1 MPRISPT
8 AEGFRVAF
16 RRPSVTLAEIAWRWT
31 AGATACAL
39 LLFGFLEYLDT
50 LPVTDSELL
59 FLRTRHPI
67 LVAQAV
73 THILRG
79 SVNRAMIAGLLAAL
93 ALTALWI
100 IAASL
105 GRAATTRALLDY
117 FRMRRDVAG
126 NDFAEAA
133 ATAGKQDAASD
144 ASGRITPH
152 HPLHALF
159 RLNFLRA
166 AVVLAAIF
174 GLAGAA
180 ILTSFV
186 SSDADPQPGLA
197 FLLFLPLAALVCLAA
212 WTLNWMLSLATVFAV
227 RDGADALGSLS
238 SSVSLCRDR
247 SRAIAA
253 VTSWSSLA
261 HMVAFVG
268 ATTAVSLPLTLIAA
282 VPVRLVNAGLM
293 LLTLAYFAVVDW
305 LYTARLAGYVC
316 IAETPEALLLP
327 APPSAP
333 VPVPPPAQN
342 TIDRDEPIL
351 SDVQNLAMET

>member
-1 MPRISPT
+1 
-8 AEGFRVAF
+8 
-16 RRPSVTLAEIAWRWT
+16 
-31 AGATACAL
+31 
-39 LLFGFLEYLDT
+39 
-50 LPVTDSELL
+50 
-59 FLRTRHPI
+59 
-67 LVAQAV
+67 
-73 THILRG
+73 
-79 SVNRAMIAGLLAAL
+79 
-93 ALTALWI
+93 
-100 IAASL
+100 
-105 GRAATTRALLDY
+105 
-117 FRMRRDVAG
+117 MRRDVAG
-126 NDFAEAA
+126 NEFAEAA
-133 ATAGKQDAASD
+133 ATARKQDAASD

-268 ATTAVSLPLTLIAA
+268 ATTAVSLPLALIAA
-282 VPVRLVNAGLM
+282 VPIRLVNAGVM
-293 LLTLAYFAVVDW
+293 LLTLAYFAVADW
-305 LYTARLAGYVC
+305 LYTARLAGYIC